1 MIGRLAKW
9 VHDLEP
15 TNLCVVLERI
25 SEPEK
30 NPEPGTADEDIL
42 FLLYDFI
49 TNEQFYALESEI
61 HFIQGAQWFRQG
73 RHDGQVQVGLNS
85 LNRLKNNNCK

>member
-15 TNLCVVLERI
+15 TNLCVVLEQI
-25 SEPEK
+25 TDIEEHPEPE
-30 NPEPGTADEDIL
+30 TADEDIL
-42 FLLYDFI
+42 YLLYDFI

-61 HFIQGAQWFRQG
+61 IFI
-73 RHDGQVQVGLNS
+73 
-85 LNRLKNNNCK
+85 

>member
-15 TNLCVVLERI
+15 TNLCVVIARI
-25 SEPEK
+25 TEPEEH
-30 NPEPGTADEDIL
+30 PEPETADEDIL
-42 FLLYDFI
+42 YLLYDFI

-61 HFIQGAQWFRQG
+61 VFI
-73 RHDGQVQVGLNS
+73 
-85 LNRLKNNNCK
+85 

>member
-9 VHDLEP
+9 VHDYEP

-25 SEPEK
+25 TEPEER
-30 NPEPGTADEDIL
+30 PEPGTADEDVL
-42 FLLYDFI
+42 YLLYDFI

-61 HFIQGAQWFRQG
+61 VFI
-73 RHDGQVQVGLNS
+73 
-85 LNRLKNNNCK
+85 

>member
-1 MIGRLAKW
+1 MVGRLAKW

-25 SEPEK
+25 TEPEEH
-30 NPEPGTADEDIL
+30 PEPGTADEDVL
-42 FLLYDFI
+42 YLLYDFI

-61 HFIQGAQWFRQG
+61 VFI
-73 RHDGQVQVGLNS
+73 
-85 LNRLKNNNCK
+85 